1 MAPAPTRFPV
11 AGDVAALTLH
21 DGTLCVLLVERKFE
35 PFVGQLALPGGF
47 VEPGEMIEDA
57 ARRELAEE
65 TGLTDTPEIF
75 VQLGA
80 YGLAH
85 RDPRGDTLSVV
96 YLAISEEFGAVT
108 AGDDAAT
115 ADWYPVAAA
124 LSPGRLAFDHERIL
138 HDALARAAELLGAG
152 GSTAVL
158 DPAFVRDMCA
168 ALATPEL
175 SRS

>member
-21 DGTLCVLLVERKFE
+21 DGNLCVLLVERKFE
-35 PFVGQLALPGGF
+35 PFVGRLALPGGF

-65 TGLTDTPEIF
+65 TGLTDTPGVF

-96 YLAISEEFGAVT
+96 HLAISAEFAEVS

-115 ADWYPVAAA
+115 ADWYPVSLA
-124 LSPGRLAFDHERIL
+124 LSPGQLAFDHERIL
-138 HDALARAAELLGAG
+138 RDALARAAELLGTG
-152 GSTAVL
+152 GSAVDL
-158 DPAFVRDMCA
+158 DPTFVRDMCA
-168 ALATPEL
+168 ALAAHESSPN
-175 SRS
+175 